1 MYLTPTELE
10 RLTIFSAAELAR
22 RHRERGLKLS
32 HPEAIALIC
41 DELLMAARAGRPL
54 AELMGWGAS
63 LLTTDDVMPGVAE
76 LIPMIQVEGMF
87 PDGAKMIS
95 VHDPIRPGTEAQP
108 EDAASRPGEVI
119 TPDGEI
125 EINVGERKASVA
137 VLNTGDRAIH
147 VASHFHFFEA
157 NKALEFNRAAAF
169 GMRLDIPSG
178 DTLRFDPGQSRE
190 VELTAIAGSGEV
202 TGLNNLTNGSIH
214 STATKKAALDR
225 ARVRGFKGA

>member
-41 DELLMAARAGRPL
+41 DELMMAAREGRPL

-95 VHDPIRPGTEAQP
+95 VHDPIRPGTESRA
-108 EDAASRPGEVI
+108 EGAANRP
-119 TPDGEI
+119 GEI
-125 EINVGERKASVA
+125 EINVGSRKASLA
-137 VLNTGDRAIH
+137 ALNTGDRAIH

-157 NKALEFNRAAAF
+157 NKELEFDRAAAF

-178 DTLRFDPGQSRE
+178 DTVRFDPGQSRG

-214 STATKKAALDR
+214 SAATKRAALER
-225 ARVRGFKGA
+225 ARARGFKGA